1 MQEVATLVGG
11 HVVGDGQLLISH
23 VASLADA
30 EEGALTFY
38 GSATFRDDLH
48 ATKASCVL
56 IEHEHAGE
64 SPVRTMIVVE
74 RPYDAFVTFVRS
86 VIPDATMPPGVRAQ
100 TATIDPT
107 ASIHPLSSIGPG
119 CVVGSGAVIQ
129 EGAQLLANVVV
140 YPDVVIGRE
149 TVVHGNVTIGTGC
162 IIGER
167 CILHA
172 GTVVGSDGFGY
183 VENPDRSFTKIPQ
196 IGNVRIG
203 NDVEIGANV
212 AIDRAALGSTIIGNG
227 VKIDNLVQVA
237 HGVEI
242 RSNTAIASQTGIAG
256 GTTIGHRNRLA
267 GQVGIVGHIQL
278 ADDVII
284 MAQSGVGRTIEQP
297 GVYSGSPSR
306 DHRSQLRIN
315 AALNDLVAMRRQ
327 IVELQA
333 SLERLEKERTDEQ

>member
-1 MQEVATLVGG
+1 MVGG
-11 HVVGDGQLLISH
+11 RVVGDGQQLISH
-23 VASLADA
+23 VASLSEAQ
-30 EEGALTFY
+30 EGALTFY

-48 ATKASCVL
+48 ATKASCV
-56 IEHEHAGE
+56 IIQQEHAGE
-64 SPVRTMIVVE
+64 SPTNTMIIAD
-74 RPYDAFVTFVRS
+74 RPYDAFVTFVKS
-86 VIPDATMPPGVRAQ
+86 AIPNASMPQGMRAG
-100 TATIDPT
+100 TATIDPSAVIEPT
-107 ASIHPLSSIGPG
+107 ASVGPG
-119 CVVGSGAVIQ
+119 CVIGSGAVLEQ
-129 EGAQLLANVVV
+129 GVQLVANVVV
-140 YPDVVIGRE
+140 YPGVVIGRD
-149 TVVHGNVTIGTGC
+149 TIVHGNVTISTGC
-162 IIGER
+162 IIGDR
-167 CILHA
+167 CIIHA
-172 GTVVGSDGFGY
+172 GSVVGSDGFGY
-183 VENPDRSFTKIPQ
+183 VENSDKSFTKIPQ

-212 AIDRAALGSTIIGNG
+212 AIDRAALGSTVIGDG
-227 VKIDNLVQVA
+227 VKIDNLVQIA

-242 RSNTAIASQTGIAG
+242 GSNTAIASQTGIAG

-327 IVELQA
+327 LAELQ
-333 SLERLEKERTDEQ
+333 SLVERLQKERNDEL